1 MAQGPDWE
9 RVQSMVDDFVR
20 TSRERGEGFVTAL
33 RREIQRQARAL
44 GIATKDDVSRL
55 EDRVRAAEKVGTKA
69 SKKAGKKTGKDAAKK
84 GPGKDKAG
92 AKKPSGSS

>member
-20 TSRERGEGFVTAL
+20 TSRQRAEELVSAL
-33 RREIQRQARAL
+33 RREIQRQAETL

-55 EDRVRAAEKVGTKA
+55 EDRVRGAEKVGGKA
-69 SKKAGKKTGKDAAKK
+69 DKKTGKDAAKK
-84 GPGKDKAG
+84 VPGKDKAG